1 MEPGAV
7 KEEGSAVDG
16 PGQADPQPDPSCDFD
31 PASIS
36 AGEAMERVLA
46 SIRPITQVERVNLRS
61 ALGRVIAKDVLS
73 RVQVP
78 NHTNS
83 AMDGFALRG
92 GDLLGE
98 GERTFDMLGVAFAGK
113 PYPGPVGE
121 GQCVRIMTGAVMPEG
136 TDTVVMQER
145 VTIEG
150 DTVTVG
156 HREKAGANVRMAG
169 EDLEPGDL
177 AISAGTR
184 VGPSHLGLAAS
195 LGFSE
200 LPVYRRP
207 RVAFFSNGDELRS
220 VGETIGIGELYDSNR
235 YTLYGMLTEA
245 GAEMVDL
252 GIVRDDPG
260 DIRRAFEDAA
270 GCADM
275 VVTSAGASVGEADYV
290 KDTLKQ
296 LGAVTFWK
304 VAIKPGRPLSF
315 GTVGGAYFF
324 GLPGNPVSVMV
335 TFEVFVRAALRKLS
349 GEHAPGHLRMRV
361 PTLSKLRKRSGRMEY
376 QRGILGQDGEGRTV
390 VHSTGDQGSG
400 ILHSMS
406 VANCYIILPDESEGA
421 DPGDLVEVQ
430 PFASAI

>member
-1 MEPGAV
+1 ME
-7 KEEGSAVDG
+7 SSRL
-16 PGQADPQPDPSCDFD
+16 PQTPPDPSCDFD

-36 AGEAMERVLA
+36 ATEAMERVLA
-46 SIRPITQVERVNLRS
+46 AVTPVAQVESVNLRA
-61 ALGRVIAKDVLS
+61 ALGRVIAQDVRS

-92 GDLLGE
+92 RDLPSD
-98 GERTFDMLGVAFAGK
+98 GERTFTEIGVAFAGR

-145 VTIEG
+145 VSVDGE
-150 DTVTVG
+150 TVTVTD
-156 HREKAGANVRMAG
+156 REKPGANVRMAG
-169 EDLEPGDL
+169 EDLEAGDL
-177 AISAGTR
+177 AIAAGTR

-200 LPVYRRP
+200 LPVVRRP

-220 VGETIGIGELYDSNR
+220 VGESIEVGELYDSNR

-245 GAEMVDL
+245 GTEMVDL
-252 GIVRDDPG
+252 GIVRDDP
-260 DIRRAFEDAA
+260 DHIRRAFEDAA

-290 KDTLKQ
+290 KDTLRQ

-335 TFEVFVRAALRKLS
+335 TFEIFVRAALRKLS
-349 GEHAPGHLRMRV
+349 GERDPGHLRLRV
-361 PTLSKLRKRSGRMEY
+361 PTLSKLKKRPGRMEY
-376 QRGILGQDGEGRTV
+376 QRGILEQDGEGRTV
-390 VHSTGDQGSG
+390 VRSTGEQGSG

-406 VANCYIILPDESEGA
+406 VANCYIILPDESDGA
-421 DPGDLVEVQ
+421 RPGDLVEVQ

>member
-1 MEPGAV
+1 MEPGGVREA
-7 KEEGSAVDG
+7 GAPVDSSR
-16 PGQADPQPDPSCDFD
+16 PVDPQPDPSCDFD
-31 PASIS
+31 PTSIG
-36 AGEAMERVLA
+36 ATEAMERILA
-46 SIRPITQVERVNLRS
+46 AVRPVTQVERVNLRA
-61 ALGRVIAKDVLS
+61 ALGRVIAQDVLS

-83 AMDGFALRG
+83 AMDGYALS
-92 GDLLGE
+92 GDALPAD
-98 GERTFDMLGVAFAGK
+98 GERTFDMVGVAFAGQ
-113 PYPGPVGE
+113 PFRGPVGE

-145 VTIEG
+145 VALQG
-150 DTVTVG
+150 DAVTVG
-156 HREKAGANVRMAG
+156 HREKAGSNVRMAG
-169 EDLEPGDL
+169 EDLEVGDL
-177 AISAGTR
+177 AIAAGTR

-200 LPVYRRP
+200 LPVFRRP

-220 VGETIGIGELYDSNR
+220 VGEPIEIGELYDSNR

-270 GCADM
+270 ACADV

-290 KDTLKQ
+290 KDTLRE
-296 LGAVTFWK
+296 LGAATFWK

-335 TFEVFVRAALRKLS
+335 TFEIFVRAALRKLS
-349 GEHAPGHLRMRV
+349 GEHAPGRLCMRV
-361 PTLSKLRKRSGRMEY
+361 PTLSKLRKRPGRMEY

-406 VANCYIILPDESEGA
+406 VANCYIILPDESDGA